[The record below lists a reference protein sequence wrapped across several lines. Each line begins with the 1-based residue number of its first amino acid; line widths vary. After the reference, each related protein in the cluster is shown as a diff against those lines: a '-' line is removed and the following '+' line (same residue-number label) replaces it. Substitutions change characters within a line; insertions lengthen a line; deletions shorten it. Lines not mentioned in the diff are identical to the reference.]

1 MTIKIQSKSQYAF
14 AIFLAGSVCGLTH
27 NMQANDDKTPA
38 DQVETTT
45 HRLQITGATQ
55 QILAAID
62 DAVEVLNGV
71 DYPAGTVIVGGTSY
85 TANTNDLTSLSLGI
99 AAVEGASFAA
109 SASLA
114 ALAGLDV
121 PAGTV
126 IVGGTTYTAN
136 TNDLTSISRALGAI
150 EGTSGNNISVGL
162 PLNFT
167 TALAGLMTIAL
178 QVAVGQ
184 VIAAESNPAVTC
196 TVTGATNATSFNTA
210 MATVFTTITT
220 AMTTPNNTNILAII
234 TAINAAQLV
243 VINTGT
249 ITSPYSYQAI
259 TAGLQSLEVAVN
271 SWLAFYPTPPL
282 A

>member
-38 DQVETTT
+38 DQVETAT

-62 DAVEVLNGV
+62 NSVEVLNGA

-85 TANTNDLTSLSLGI
+85 TANTNDLTSLSLAI
-99 AAVEGASFAA
+99 AAIEGAGFATA
-109 SASLA
+109 TDSLKIISDNQGTQGLGALATSAQAVAIEGTGFTS
-114 ALAGLDV
+114 ALAGLV
-121 PAGTV
+121 V
-126 IVGGTTYTAN
+126 IA
-136 TNDLTSISRALGAI
+136 R
-150 EGTSGNNISVGL
+150 
-162 PLNFT
+162 
-167 TALAGLMTIAL
+167 

-184 VIAAESNPAVTC
+184 VLAAESNPAVTC
-196 TVTGATNATSFNTA
+196 TVAGATNAASFNTD
-210 MATVFTTITT
+210 MAAVFTSITT
-220 AMTTPNNTNILAII
+220 AMTTPTNANISAII
-234 TAINAAQLV
+234 TAINVAQGV
-243 VINTGT
+243 VISSGT

-271 SWLAFYPTPPL
+271 SWLAFY